1 MQNEEELQNSTKLS
15 DSVFNKLLNYSLR
28 FSLRMTYKKEIVM
41 GNVGNIPYMYIDKL
55 KLELD
60 QETVYIKTVYSVTSN
75 RRSDVWR
82 KCIVAI
88 DEFLRRRST
97 T

>member
-1 MQNEEELQNSTKLS
+1 MQNEEELQNSTKFTKDDL
-15 DSVFNKLLNYSLR
+15 V
-28 FSLRMTYKKEIVM
+28 YKKEIVM